1 MRILRFSF
9 WLGLI
14 ALSLAVAGCGSSS
27 SKKKKYPVTVAR
39 FMLEASDREVGTLV
53 RLPLSGSTINVLPK
67 TYFTEYDISKCEVV
81 DNELGKGL
89 FFQLTEQASR
99 DLYRLS
105 ASNQGRRLITTV
117 NGVAIGAVRV
127 DRPIAQGFIITYVE
141 VPLTAMEEMAKNIS
155 LTSADARKEAEKK
168 R

>member
-14 ALSLAVAGCGSSS
+14 ALSLGLVGCGSGS
-27 SKKKKYPVTVAR
+27 SKKKNYPVTVAR

-53 RLPLSGSTINVLPK
+53 RLPESGSSINVMPK
-67 TYFTEYDISKCEVV
+67 TYFTEYDITKCEVV

-99 DLYRLS
+99 DLYRLT
-105 ASNQGRRLITTV
+105 ASNLGRRIITTV
-117 NGVAIGAVRV
+117 NGVAIGAVRF

-141 VPLTAMEEMAKNIS
+141 VPAGELEAMAKNIA

-168 R
+168 